1 MENSHEQRRKVM
13 SDLAI
18 ETHALSKRYGDL
30 VALDRVNMHVER
42 GSIYGFLG
50 RNGAGKTTAIRILAG
65 LSPATGGN
73 ARVLGF
79 EAGRDRIDILQRTGF
94 VIDKVL
100 LPYMTGR
107 ELLRFNKGFFP
118 TWSDSLAKRYA
129 DALEI
134 PMDRKFKKLSHGSKT
149 KLCLLLALAQNPELL
164 ILDEPTSGLDP
175 VITDQ
180 LLRVLVEDFA
190 NDGRTILMSSH
201 HLSEVEKVADWVGI
215 LDNGKLL
222 LEARLDDIRASYR
235 RIRVTGERVP
245 SKSPEILTTSASEG
259 ITEYVLCAGEEKFL
273 ADLRSNGATI
283 LEVLPMNLSEIFL
296 ELAGKENHHVP
307 IETMA

>member
-1 MENSHEQRRKVM
+1 M

-18 ETHALSKRYGDL
+18 ETYALTKHYGSL
-30 VALDRVNMHVER
+30 AALERVTMHVER

-65 LSPATGGN
+65 LAEPTSGA

-79 EAGRDRIDILQRTGF
+79 EAGPDRVAILQRTGF
-94 VIDKVL
+94 VIEKML

-107 ELLRFNKGFFP
+107 ELLRFNRGFFP
-118 TWSDSLAKRYA
+118 GWSDAQAKRYA
-129 DALEI
+129 EALEI

-149 KLCLLLALAQNPELL
+149 KLCLLMALAQNPELL
-164 ILDEPTSGLDP
+164 VLDEPTAGLDP
-175 VITDQ
+175 VVTDQ

-201 HLSEVEKVADWVGI
+201 HLSEVEKIADWVGI
-215 LDNGKLL
+215 LDKGKLL
-222 LEARLDDIRASYR
+222 LEARLDDIRARYR
-235 RIRVTGERVP
+235 RIRVAGEQARAT
-245 SKSPEILTTSASEG
+245 SPEILTASASEG
-259 ITEYVLCAGEEKFL
+259 VTEYVLCGGEEKFVS
-273 ADLRSNGATI
+273 DLRNNGATI

-296 ELAGKENHHVP
+296 ELAGKENEHVLA
-307 IETMA
+307 ETMA

>member
-1 MENSHEQRRKVM
+1 M

-18 ETHALSKRYGDL
+18 ETHALSKNFGTL
-30 VALDRVNMHVER
+30 VALDRVNIHVER

-50 RNGAGKTTAIRILAG
+50 RNGAGKTTAIRIMAG
-65 LSPATGGN
+65 LSQASGGG

-79 EAGRDRIDILQRTGF
+79 QAGRDSIAILERTGF

-107 ELLRFNKGFFP
+107 QLLRFNKGFFP
-118 TWSDSLAKRYA
+118 AWSDAQAKRYA
-129 DALEI
+129 EALEI
-134 PMDRKFKKLSHGSKT
+134 PMDRKFKKLSHGNKT

-164 ILDEPTSGLDP
+164 ILDEPTAGLDP
-175 VITDQ
+175 VVTDQ

-201 HLSEVEKVADWVGI
+201 HLSEVEKIADWVGI
-215 LDNGKLL
+215 LDHGRLL

-235 RIRVTGERVP
+235 RIRVTGERLP
-245 SKSPEILTTSASEG
+245 STSPEILTASASDG
-259 ITEYVLCAGEEKFL
+259 VTEYVLCAGEEKFT
-273 ADLRSNGATI
+273 ADLRNNGATI
-283 LEVLPMNLSEIFL
+283 LEVLPMNLSEIFV
-296 ELAGKENHHVP
+296 ELVGKENHHVP
-307 IETMA
+307 VEAMA

>member
-1 MENSHEQRRKVM
+1 M

-18 ETHALSKRYGDL
+18 ETHALTKHYGTL
-30 VALDRVNMHVER
+30 AALERVTMHVER

-65 LSPATGGN
+65 LAEPTSGA

-79 EAGRDRIDILQRTGF
+79 EAGPDRVAILQRTGF
-94 VIDKVL
+94 VIEKIL

-107 ELLRFNKGFFP
+107 ELLRFNRGFFP
-118 TWSDSLAKRYA
+118 GWSDAQAKRYA

-149 KLCLLLALAQNPELL
+149 KLCLLMALAQNPELL
-164 ILDEPTSGLDP
+164 VLDEPTAGLDP
-175 VITDQ
+175 VVTDQ

-201 HLSEVEKVADWVGI
+201 HLSEVEKIADWVGI
-215 LDNGKLL
+215 LSNGKLL
-222 LEARLDDIRASYR
+222 LEARLDDIRARYR
-235 RIRVTGERVP
+235 RIRVAGEQARAT
-245 SKSPEILTTSASEG
+245 SPEILTASASEG
-259 ITEYVLCAGEEKFL
+259 VTEYVLCGGEEKFVS
-273 ADLRSNGATI
+273 DLRNNGGTI

-296 ELAGKENHHVP
+296 ELAGRENEHVLA
-307 IETMA
+307 ETMA

>member
-1 MENSHEQRRKVM
+1 M

-18 ETHALSKRYGDL
+18 ETHALTKHYGTL
-30 VALDRVNMHVER
+30 AALERVTMHVER

-65 LSPATGGN
+65 LAEPTSGA

-79 EAGRDRIDILQRTGF
+79 EAGPDRVAILQRTGF
-94 VIDKVL
+94 VIEKML

-107 ELLRFNKGFFP
+107 ELLRFNRGFFP
-118 TWSDSLAKRYA
+118 GWSDAQAKRYA

-149 KLCLLLALAQNPELL
+149 KLCLLMALAQNPELL
-164 ILDEPTSGLDP
+164 VLDEPTAGLDP
-175 VITDQ
+175 VVTDQ

-201 HLSEVEKVADWVGI
+201 HLSEVEKIADWVGI
-215 LDNGKLL
+215 LSNGKLL
-222 LEARLDDIRASYR
+222 LEARLDDIRARYR
-235 RIRVTGERVP
+235 RIRVAGEQARAT
-245 SKSPEILTTSASEG
+245 SPEILTASASEG
-259 ITEYVLCAGEEKFL
+259 VTEYVLCGGEEKFVS
-273 ADLRSNGATI
+273 DLRNNGATI

-296 ELAGKENHHVP
+296 ELAGRENEHVLA
-307 IETMA
+307 ETMA

>member
-1 MENSHEQRRKVM
+1 M

-18 ETHALSKRYGDL
+18 ETHALTKHYGNL
-30 VALDRVNMHVER
+30 AALERVTMHVER

-65 LSPATGGN
+65 LAEPTSGA

-79 EAGRDRIDILQRTGF
+79 EAGPDRIAILQRTGF
-94 VIDKVL
+94 VIEKML

-107 ELLRFNKGFFP
+107 ELLRFNRGFFP
-118 TWSDSLAKRYA
+118 GWSDAQAKRYA

-149 KLCLLLALAQNPELL
+149 KLCLLLALAQSPELL
-164 ILDEPTSGLDP
+164 VLDEPTAGLDP
-175 VITDQ
+175 VVTDQ

-201 HLSEVEKVADWVGI
+201 HLSEVEKIADWVGI
-215 LDNGKLL
+215 LNNGKLL
-222 LEARLDDIRASYR
+222 LEARLDDIRARYR
-235 RIRVTGERVP
+235 RIRVAGEQVHAT
-245 SKSPEILTTSASEG
+245 SPEILTTSASEG
-259 ITEYVLCAGEEKFL
+259 VTEYVLCGGEEKFL
-273 ADLRSNGATI
+273 ADLRNNGATV

-296 ELAGKENHHVP
+296 ELAGKENPNVP
-307 IETMA
+307 VETMA

>member
-1 MENSHEQRRKVM
+1 M
-13 SDLAI
+13 SELAI
-18 ETHALSKRYGDL
+18 ETHALGKRYGTL
-30 VALDRVNMHVER
+30 AALDRVNIHVER
-42 GSIYGFLG
+42 GSVYGFLG

-65 LSPATGGN
+65 LSPATSGT

-79 EAGRDRIDILQRTGF
+79 EAGPDRIAILQRTGF
-94 VIDKVL
+94 VIDKML

-118 TWSDSLAKRYA
+118 AWSDASARRYA
-129 DALEI
+129 EALEI
-134 PMDRKFKKLSHGSKT
+134 PMDRKFKKLSHGNKT

-164 ILDEPTSGLDP
+164 ILDEPTAGLDP
-175 VITDQ
+175 VVTDQ

-201 HLSEVEKVADWVGI
+201 HLSEVEKIADWVGI

-259 ITEYVLCAGEEKFL
+259 VTEYVLCAGEEQFT
-273 ADLRSNGATI
+273 ADLRNNGATI

-296 ELAGKENHHVP
+296 ELAGKENNHVSV
-307 IETMA
+307 EAMA

>member
-1 MENSHEQRRKVM
+1 M

-18 ETHALSKRYGDL
+18 ETHALGKRYGNL
-30 VALDRVNMHVER
+30 AALDRVNMHVER

-65 LSPATGGN
+65 LAEPTSGS

-79 EAGRDRIDILQRTGF
+79 EAGRDRIAILQRTGF
-94 VIDKVL
+94 VIEKML

-107 ELLRFNKGFFP
+107 ELLRFNRGFLP
-118 TWSDSLAKRYA
+118 TWSDVNAKRYA

-149 KLCLLLALAQNPELL
+149 KLCLLLALAQSPELL
-164 ILDEPTSGLDP
+164 ILDEPTAGLDP
-175 VITDQ
+175 VVTDQ

-201 HLSEVEKVADWVGI
+201 HLSEVEKIADWVGI
-215 LDNGKLL
+215 LDHGRLL
-222 LEARLDDIRASYR
+222 LEARLDDIRARYR
-235 RIRVTGERVP
+235 RIRVAGEHLP
-245 SKSPEILTTSASEG
+245 ATSPEILTTSASEG
-259 ITEYVLCAGEEKFL
+259 VTEYVLCGGEEKFL
-273 ADLRSNGATI
+273 ADLRNNGAII

-296 ELAGKENHHVP
+296 ELAGKETNHVP
-307 IETMA
+307 VETMA